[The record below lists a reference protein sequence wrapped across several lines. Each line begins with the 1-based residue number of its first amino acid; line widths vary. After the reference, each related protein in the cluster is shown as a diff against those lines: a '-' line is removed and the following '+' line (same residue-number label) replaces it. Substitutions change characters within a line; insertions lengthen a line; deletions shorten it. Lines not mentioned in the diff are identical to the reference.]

1 MCNQEIIF
9 SENSR
14 GKLVEC
20 PHCGSHVEAPVE
32 QISAEEP
39 KAPAQKSGEDVV
51 DGLSLEERQLLD
63 GEIRVDEGERTGERK
78 LPWLMDIFLYPTTAS
93 GMIHI
98 AVFVIVP
105 ILIGLLDRYVL
116 SHAHHYGGFVS
127 VILYIFL
134 IGYMFHYFAECV
146 RDSAAGGIR
155 APEILGRIVGRD
167 EMIERYITLFACF
180 AFFFGPVILYR
191 GYVHFYRMQVNSAI
205 FWSLLA
211 YGVFFFPMGILAV
224 VMFDSINGLNPVLL
238 ICSIASKFFQ
248 YCALIMFIFILGFLP
263 VALNW
268 IFPQS
273 LIISYI
279 SSVVRIYLIMV
290 VAHLLG
296 LFYRRYQEKLNWEV

>member
-1 MCNQEIIF
+1 
-9 SENSR
+9 
-14 GKLVEC
+14 
-20 PHCGSHVEAPVE
+20 
-32 QISAEEP
+32 
-39 KAPAQKSGEDVV
+39 
-51 DGLSLEERQLLD
+51 
-63 GEIRVDEGERTGERK
+63 
-78 LPWLMDIFLYPTTAS
+78 
-93 GMIHI
+93 
-98 AVFVIVP
+98 
-105 ILIGLLDRYVL
+105 
-116 SHAHHYGGFVS
+116 
-127 VILYIFL
+127 
-134 IGYMFHYFAECV
+134 
-146 RDSAAGGIR
+146 
-155 APEILGRIVGRD
+155 
-167 EMIERYITLFACF
+167 
-180 AFFFGPVILYR
+180 
-191 GYVHFYRMQVNSAI
+191 MQVNSAI

-296 LFYRRYQEKLNWEV
+296 RFYRRYQEKLNWEV